1 MKKLITKK
9 FVKQLVLVLIGMILF
24 SSILNFIY
32 PKVYNKLFSKYS
44 LVVEPFTNSKYN
56 KKTVEKFWNKVIS
69 N

>member
-1 MKKLITKK
+1 MKKLVTKK
-9 FVKQLVLVLIGMILF
+9 FLKQLILVFISMILL
-24 SSILNFIY
+24 SSILNIIY
-32 PKVYNKLFSKYS
+32 PKVYDKLFSKYS

>member
-9 FVKQLVLVLIGMILF
+9 FVKQLALVLIGMILF

-32 PKVYNKLFSKYS
+32 TKVYNKLFSKYS
-44 LVVEPFTNSKYN
+44 LVVEPFANSKYN
-56 KKTVEKFWNKVIS
+56 KKKVEQYWNKVIS

>member
-9 FVKQLVLVLIGMILF
+9 FIKQLALVLIGVILF

-32 PKVYNKLFSKYS
+32 PNVYNKLFSKYS
-44 LVVEPFTNSKYN
+44 LVVEPFANGKYN
-56 KKTVEKFWNKVIS
+56 KKKVEQFWTKVIS